1 MNFLLYLVL
10 FLSPVF
16 PPFPPFISKL
26 LQDCGN
32 SSMSL
37 HTHFSSEDTEWQS
50 VYVGPVQRPVRC
62 LTPPHVLQ
70 LHRRRLRLLRN
81 TICHVETPVHGWV
94 STIMD
99 MMSCLPQLNSW
110 ERFLN
115 FYFFFFKCGLTRRAV
130 FKSKMFVYIFQTH
143 ISLWMWSC
151 RAWWWPC
158 IFSEGCGK
166 MIKWK
171 LIELLVLTTFFPR
184 VKFPT
189 SIRLRGG
196 KLGCL
201 QEVTA
206 RVQSK
211 HTGCVRNLI
220 LTYCIVGEIYVVS
233 DSARV
238 TRGREWHSTYPDFC

>member
-115 FYFFFFKCGLTRRAV
+115 FFFFFLNVALQGEQYSKVRCSFIYSRRISVYGCDPVERDGDHAFSVKAV
-130 FKSKMFVYIFQTH
+130 EK
-143 ISLWMWSC
+143 WSN
-151 RAWWWPC
+151 
-158 IFSEGCGK
+158 G
-166 MIKWK
+166 
-171 LIELLVLTTFFPR
+171 
-184 VKFPT
+184 
-189 SIRLRGG
+189 
-196 KLGCL
+196 
-201 QEVTA
+201 
-206 RVQSK
+206 
-211 HTGCVRNLI
+211 N
-220 LTYCIVGEIYVVS
+220 
-233 DSARV
+233 
-238 TRGREWHSTYPDFC
+238 